1 MAQTKREFIK
11 ATFIAESSNAL
22 NMAGEKEQVNRIVLI
37 DKKTEREVLDT
48 GFYMARGRN
57 AQTVYC
63 SIWVHTKDG
72 KEHSGH
78 GKAGGGGY
86 HKESA
91 ALADAIASAG
101 ISLWGDQY
109 NRTKTPKDTKAHISG
124 CGERAMHDACNAI
137 AYAAGYRD
145 CISA

>member
-1 MAQTKREFIK
+1 MAKTKREFL
-11 ATFIAESSNAL
+11 IAKLISEESNAR

-37 DKKTEREVLDT
+37 DKKTERHVVDAR
-48 GFYMARGRN
+48 FYMSSGRN
-57 AQTVYC
+57 ATTVYC

-72 KEHSGH
+72 KGFSGH
-78 GKAGGGGY
+78 GKAGGYGY

-91 ALADAIASAG
+91 ALADAIKSAG
-101 ISLWGDQY
+101 IELWGDQY
-109 NRTKTPKDTKAHISG
+109 NKVKQPKRQAYISG
-124 CGERAMHDACNAI
+124 CGETAMHDACNAI

>member
-1 MAQTKREFIK
+1 MAKTKREFMVAKLI
-11 ATFIAESSNAL
+11 TESSNAR

-37 DKKTEREVLDT
+37 DKKTEAHAVDAR
-48 GFYMARGRN
+48 FYMASGRN
-57 AQTVYC
+57 ASTVYC

-72 KEHSGH
+72 KTFAGH
-78 GKAGGGGY
+78 GKAGGYGY

-91 ALADAIASAG
+91 ALSDAIKSAG
-101 ISLWGDQY
+101 IELWGDQY
-109 NRTKTPKDTKAHISG
+109 NRTKSPKKKAYISG
-124 CGERAMHDACNAI
+124 CGETAMNDACNAI